1 MTIHIVLALILLLL
15 FETVGLWFLNAK
27 LNIAAERMHAA
38 NWVYQCSVLTFLIN
52 ILSIPYNAT
61 IIAHEK
67 MNVFAY
73 INILEVTLKLLI
85 VYFLLI

>member
-1 MTIHIVLALILLLL
+1 ML

-27 LNIAAERMHAA
+27 LNIAAGRMHAA

-67 MNVFAY
+67 MDVFADIGDSGGDVETRY
-73 INILEVTLKLLI
+73 IVQFFALSRRSTG
-85 VYFLLI
+85 